1 MLAASQS
8 KIVFKTINQLII
20 PELKDNQKRL
30 LISVLRLLIVFSL
43 SITFILS
50 HHLYNDNIDSIV
62 TKYFRCIKY

>member
-43 SITFILS
+43 TTLIVLLRSILDVLS
-50 HHLYNDNIDSIV
+50 TD
-62 TKYFRCIKY
+62 